1 MEDIIVL
8 LYTLTILLVISI
20 TVSAYTLA
28 RSRDILDELKEVSNT
43 LKRMEDK

>member
-1 MEDIIVL
+1 MEGIIVL
-8 LYTLTILLVISI
+8 LYTLAILLVISI

-28 RSRDILDELKEVSNT
+28 SIKDILDELKKIPNT